1 MHVEPRQGQPIRGAV
16 TVFILLAAVSLTI
29 ATTTGDRRGS
39 GYLIEL
45 ELRNPLPAMM
55 RTNYGDIAK
64 LAQVRFR
71 PGEPAVTEMERP
83 HNLWMLVFGH
93 VTIWNRSQERVSL
106 QFEYETTVR
115 GPVEDWSELTSN
127 GGERGDSELDV
138 VPITLVEHG
147 PMRDVSYAD
156 DVFIMGGWDRS
167 AHLEGPLVLDPG
179 DHAQGPLAFYYHQHD
194 RDEPRPSLAGGRLRI
209 VDRLSGS
216 HVTYRV
222 PGLAVVESTP

>member
-1 MHVEPRQGQPIRGAV
+1 MANEPKRWRGLPRQLWKQGWFYTLVAAAAGGCVAVAAAVGQTDVGFILSGWSVFWFGLATSIFAAWIWLALAASRARGHHVPIRGAV

-93 VTIWNRSQERVSL
+93 VYRLRVL
-106 QFEYETTVR
+106 GQWFDALLRRRVQR
-115 GPVEDWSELTSN
+115 
-127 GGERGDSELDV
+127 
-138 VPITLVEHG
+138 
-147 PMRDVSYAD
+147 
-156 DVFIMGGWDRS
+156 
-167 AHLEGPLVLDPG
+167 
-179 DHAQGPLAFYYHQHD
+179 
-194 RDEPRPSLAGGRLRI
+194 GGRVAPAGLRI
-209 VDRLSGS
+209 RTSPHPLRCTS
-216 HVTYRV
+216 
-222 PGLAVVESTP
+222 A